1 MAKKTVGFVEL
12 IWTCPRCATK
22 NPGPNKFCT
31 ACGAPQ
37 PENVTFEQAPDAKL
51 ITDAEKIALAK
62 AGPDVHC
69 PYCNARNPAGSK
81 FCGACGGDQSAAKAR
96 ASGGVVGAF
105 SATTAPATPVVCP
118 SCGTSNPG
126 SASKCSNCGAQLAAP
141 AAPPPL
147 AAKAGADAPKLSKK
161 TLAIGGV
168 VGAALLSLCVC
179 IAILSGRTK
188 GVTATVVGVEWT
200 RSVAIE
206 AIAPIDREGWWDE
219 IPSDA
224 QQGSC
229 TQKYRYT
236 SDQPEAN
243 SREVC
248 GTPYT
253 VDTGTGIGEVVQECV
268 YEVSDDWCSYTE
280 MGWTAVDTATLRGQD
295 LYPAWPS
302 VSLASDQRYGDQQE
316 SYSVVFNADG
326 HTYTITPGS
335 ESEFRRYQPGSAWV
349 LNVNTF
355 GSVVSVEPAN

>member
-1 MAKKTVGFVEL
+1 MAKKLIGFVEL
-12 IWTCPRCATK
+12 IWTCPRCETR

-51 ITDAEKIALAK
+51 ITDAEKIARAK

-69 PYCNARNPAGSK
+69 PYCNARNLAGSK
-81 FCGACGGDQSAAKAR
+81 FCGACGGDQSGAKAR

-105 SATTAPATPVVCP
+105 SQSAAPAAPVVCP
-118 SCGTSNPG
+118 SCGTSNPAG
-126 SASKCSNCGAQLAAP
+126 ASACSNCGARLAGPKP
-141 AAPPPL
+141 AAPL
-147 AAKAGADAPKLSKK
+147 AAKAGTVAPKLSKR
-161 TLAIGGV
+161 TLAIGGI

-179 IAILSGRTK
+179 IGILSARTE
-188 GVTATVVGVEWT
+188 GVTASVASVEWM

-206 AIAPIDREGWWDE
+206 AIAPVQREAWWDE
-219 IPSDA
+219 IPSEA
-224 QQGSC
+224 ERGSC
-229 TQKYRYT
+229 TEKYRYS
-236 SDQPEAN
+236 SDQPVAN

-268 YEVSDDWCSYTE
+268 YEVSDDWCSYTVMDWNTVE
-280 MGWTAVDTATLRGQD
+280 ITSQGGTD
-295 LYPAWPS
+295 LQPFWPS
-302 VSLASDQRYGDQQE
+302 RALAADQRYGEQKE
-316 SYSVVFNADG
+316 SYTVVFDAG
-326 HTYTITPGS
+326 TKTYTITPES
-335 ESEFRRYQPGSAWV
+335 EAEFRRYAVGSEWV

>member
-31 ACGAPQ
+31 GCGAPQ

-81 FCGACGGDQSAAKAR
+81 FCGACGGDQSTAKAR

-105 SATTAPATPVVCP
+105 SATAAPVAPVVCP

-126 SASKCSNCGAQLAAP
+126 SSSKCSNCGAQLTAP
-141 AAPPPL
+141 AAPAPL
-147 AAKAGADAPKLSKK
+147 AAKAGTGVPKLSKR
-161 TLAIGGV
+161 TLAIGGI
-168 VGAALLSLCVC
+168 VGAALISLCVC
-179 IAILSGRTK
+179 IAVLSARIQ
-188 GVTATVVGVEWT
+188 GVTASVVGVEWT

-206 AIAPIDREGWWDE
+206 ALAPVEREAWWDE

-224 QQGSC
+224 ERGSC
-229 TQKYRYT
+229 TEKYRYS
-236 SDQPEAN
+236 SDEPEAN

-268 YEVSDDWCSYTE
+268 YEVSDDWCSYTVMDWNTVE
-280 MGWTAVDTATLRGQD
+280 ITTQGGTD
-295 LYPAWPS
+295 LQPFWPS
-302 VSLASDQRYGDQQE
+302 RALASDQRYGSQEE
-316 SYSVVFNADG
+316 SYTVVFEAG
-326 HTYTITPGS
+326 TKTYTITPDS
-335 ESEFRRYQPGSAWV
+335 EAEFRRYAVGSEWV